1 MDSKVSAQQRA
12 DQIHAFN
19 NELAMLAQDGVLQL
33 DAAQQQ
39 AVNAHHEQIIAGLS
53 QLFDID
59 TDQSDKQLTLG
70 MRIASFLGALAFSA
84 SLFFLFYQYWGLLPM
99 VPQTLLL
106 VAFPLVGLGITWW
119 CLKKEK
125 TGYFAKIA
133 GLITI
138 ACFVLNLSMLGAI
151 HNIAASPNAFIV
163 WSLLSVGLA
172 YKTHSR
178 LLLAFAI
185 LFFAA
190 FLSARMGTW
199 MGFYWLSFGDKPE
212 NFFLPAAVIF
222 GLGHIK
228 HTHFE
233 TFQPVY
239 RVFGALLI
247 LIPVLILSNWGPSSY
262 LTFDHD
268 ITEGLYQ
275 VVGFALSAGLIAYG
289 VRRQWRESMNTG
301 TVFFTIFLYTKFYD
315 WWWDWFPKYLFFLVI
330 ALSSLLI
337 LMIFKRLRTKGS
349 TSLQGGLRDEQA

>member
-19 NELAMLAQDGVLQL
+19 NELVMLAQDGVLQL
-33 DAAQQQ
+33 DATQQQ
-39 AVNAHHEQIIAGLS
+39 AVKAHHKQIIADLS
-53 QLFDID
+53 QQFDID
-59 TDQSDKQLTLG
+59 TDLSDKQLTLG
-70 MRIASFLGALAFSA
+70 MRIASFLGALAFCA

-138 ACFVLNLSMLGAI
+138 ACFVLNLSMLGSI
-151 HNIAASPNAFIV
+151 NNITPSPNAFIV

-178 LLLAFAI
+178 LILAFAI
-185 LFFAA
+185 IFFAA
-190 FLSARMGTW
+190 FLSARMGVW
-199 MGFYWLSFGDKPE
+199 FGLYWLSFGDRPE
-212 NFFLPAAVIF
+212 NFFLPALIIF
-222 GLGHIK
+222 ALGHTR

-233 TFQPVY
+233 TFLPVY

-247 LIPVLILSNWGPSSY
+247 LMPVLVLSNWGPSSY

-275 VVGFALSAGLIAYG
+275 VVGFALSAGLIAYS
-289 VRRQWRESMNTG
+289 VRNQWRESVNTG
-301 TVFFTIFLYTKFYD
+301 MVFFTVFLYTKFYD

-330 ALSSLLI
+330 ALSSLL
-337 LMIFKRLRTKGS
+337 LLTIFKRLRSRDTAPM
-349 TSLQGGLRDEQA
+349 TGGISHEQA